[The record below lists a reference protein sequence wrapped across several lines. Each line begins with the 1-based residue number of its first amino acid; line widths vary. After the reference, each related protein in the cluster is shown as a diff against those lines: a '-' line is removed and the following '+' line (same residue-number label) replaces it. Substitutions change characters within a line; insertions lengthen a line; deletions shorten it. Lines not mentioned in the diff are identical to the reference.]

1 MNESR
6 SQRTLSL
13 DRVRYLAWEPYLV
26 PGDVI
31 VGLSPLS
38 SIDSKRFALVTS
50 VDLLRA
56 RFMVVQTHGRRT
68 AWCTS
73 SHLDRMLRANEARI
87 IRSCDVE
94 TTVVPRQRT

>member
-1 MNESR
+1 MNEPC

-13 DRVRYLAWEPYLV
+13 DRVRWLAWEPYPV

-31 VGLSPLS
+31 AGLSSL
-38 SIDSKRFALVTS
+38 SIDDSERFALVTS

-68 AWCTS
+68 A
-73 SHLDRMLRANEARI
+73 
-87 IRSCDVE
+87 
-94 TTVVPRQRT
+94 